1 MSLLSYIAYSG
12 SMVAAQNLFLE
23 LMRSDIKL
31 SPLNISQKHFFLR
44 ETLELCLQ
52 NKLKHVVQ

>member
-1 MSLLSYIAYSG
+1 
-12 SMVAAQNLFLE
+12 MVAAQNLFLE
-23 LMRSDIKL
+23 LMRSEIRL

-52 NKLKHVVQ
+52 NKLKHVLQ